1 MKSKRIALH
10 GFLAS
15 IAAVAMMTS
24 LVACGVSSFDRA
36 GPASFTE
43 LNRCLE
49 KHGVAHPENIPG
61 PNQEER
67 TLPSLIGVRG
77 VRVPLGVT
85 RVQFEGALRECGAGY
100 LRVAPA
106 PVTSPVLQGR
116 VLRVTA
122 CLARNG
128 FMLPP
133 PNFHGPGPVLDTSSV
148 NVASAKWVAT
158 VRGCQI
164 TRQQLTQTALSKC
177 MDAKALEGNAGG
189 NMTFEQQFLGLSRCL
204 KRVMQQ

>member
-1 MKSKRIALH
+1 MKSERVTLH
-10 GFLAS
+10 GVLAS
-15 IAAVAMMTS
+15 ITAAAIMTS
-24 LVACGVSSFDRA
+24 LVACGVSSFDRT
-36 GPASFTE
+36 GPAFFTE
-43 LNRCLE
+43 LSRCLE
-49 KHGVAHPENIPG
+49 KHGVAQPENIPG

-85 RVQFEGALRECGAGY
+85 RVQFEEALRKCGASY

-106 PVTSPVLQGR
+106 SVTSPVLQGR
-116 VLRVTA
+116 VLRVAA

-133 PNFHGPGPVLDTSSV
+133 PNFPGPGPVLDTRRV

-164 TRQQLTQTALSKC
+164 TRQRLTQAALRKC
-177 MDAKALEGNAGG
+177 MGAKVLEGAAKTNPIFQARIS
-189 NMTFEQQFLGLSRCL
+189 ELPRCL
-204 KRVMQQ
+204 RRG